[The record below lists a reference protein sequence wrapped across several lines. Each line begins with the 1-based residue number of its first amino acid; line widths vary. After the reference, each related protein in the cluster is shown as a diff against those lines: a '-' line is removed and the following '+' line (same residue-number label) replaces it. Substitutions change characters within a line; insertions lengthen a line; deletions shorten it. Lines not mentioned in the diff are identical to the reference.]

1 MLDGAVAGQQPG
13 AVLAVLQNAGSDA
26 KRKEEAGDRFRLG
39 LPGEIRRFFKGR
51 HKVVHRRQQ
60 RAQQIQGARVGG
72 D

>member
-1 MLDGAVAGQQPG
+1 MLDRAVAGQQPG
-13 AVLAVLQNAGSDA
+13 AVFAVLQNAGSDA
-26 KRKEEAGDRFRLG
+26 KRKEDAGNRFRLG

-60 RAQQIQGARVGG
+60 RAQQIQGACVGG